1 MAPYK
6 YAPLRR
12 DHNLKDVRLLNLW
25 PGPHEADIHVDI
37 FHTQYSPEKVKYE
50 ALSYVWGSPQR
61 TESIVVEGSPH
72 PDASNGLLPETPTIV
87 HPNSRHS
94 TGVSSP
100 GPPITTLAITENLSV
115 ALRHLRR
122 PDACRILWVDCIC
135 INQDDVEERSV
146 EVGFMGNIFRNAV
159 RVIVWLGA
167 EGDLGSLAVKTF
179 VDIGQDVDL
188 PEDKFVMTVRPGSPT
203 DQLEKNPKSLREK
216 VLNWI
221 AIRSILQRTWFTR
234 LWVVQEI
241 GLAEKAVIKVG
252 HHELQW
258 RTFKAG
264 FFWVWKQVT
273 QFTHVS
279 DLIDGKDMKRI
290 ALVTGD
296 MRDMTIDLLTLL
308 DATKYSH
315 CLDPRDRI
323 YAILSLLP
331 LRERMDIK
339 PDYSKD
345 VEYIYKDFAVRHV
358 RRTPRLTLFHF
369 STLRDTTSTLKLPS
383 WIPDLSVPNQAD
395 FIQFCDASGIS
406 EHEAAYVESS
416 NSLRI
421 RGLVTATITHV
432 TPPVS
437 HTARVPEILAI
448 AHTWEPSNLFTSP
461 YVAGGSLLDA
471 FVCTLISGYTKDA
484 VPPNSGNFL
493 SLEDCKRA
501 FMISVI
507 EGKTE
512 PSTAY
517 YVDYLQSMLPGRAF
531 FTTREGYI
539 GLCPDT
545 ARPGD
550 QVVVIL
556 GCATPL
562 LLRPAES
569 PKRTSGMGIEVTDH
583 GPTNA
588 RIMVGECYV
597 HGLMWCEAF
606 LGPLPT
612 GWVRRFRIID
622 GFCVTA
628 YVSTNRNF
636 ATQHDPRFGRL
647 GLPQGWRARYGGNW
661 EEPHEHEFD
670 AYGNMRRLWFENVV
684 TGKKTWWD
692 PRLTSECL
700 RSIGLDIRDFHLV

>member
-6 YAPLRR
+6 YAPLRT
-12 DHNLKDVRLLNLW
+12 DQKLKDIRLLTLW
-25 PGPHEADIHVDI
+25 PGLPESDIHVDI

-50 ALSYVWGSPQR
+50 AVSYVWGSPER
-61 TESIVVEGSPH
+61 RESIVVEKNPH
-72 PDASNGLLPETPTIV
+72 KDALKSLLPGPPIIV
-87 HPNSRHS
+87 HPSSRQD
-94 TGVSSP
+94 TGMSP

-115 ALRHLRR
+115 ALRHLRL

-135 INQDDVEERSV
+135 INQDDLVERSV
-146 EVGFMGNIFRNAV
+146 EVGFMGDIFRNAV
-159 RVIVWLGA
+159 RVVVWLGPD
-167 EGDLGSLAVKTF
+167 GDLGSLAVKTF
-179 VDIGQDVDL
+179 VEIGQDIEL
-188 PEDKFVMTVRPGSPT
+188 PEDKFIMSVKPGSST
-203 DQLEKNPKSLREK
+203 DLLEKNPKALREK

-221 AIRSILQRTWFTR
+221 AVRSILRRIWFTR

-241 GLAEKAVIKVG
+241 GLAEKAVIKIG

-258 RTFKAG
+258 HTFKAG

-273 QFTHVS
+273 QFTHIS

-296 MRDMTIDLLTLL
+296 MRDMSIDLLTLL
-308 DATKYSH
+308 DATKFSH
-315 CLDPRDRI
+315 CFDPRDRI

-369 STLRDTTSTLKLPS
+369 STLRNTTSTLNLPS
-383 WIPDLSVPNQAD
+383 WIPDLSVPNPAD
-395 FIQFCDASGIS
+395 FIQYCDASGIS
-406 EHEAAYVESS
+406 EHEAAYVEST

-432 TPPVS
+432 TEPVS
-437 HTARVPEILAI
+437 HAARVPEILAI
-448 AHTWEPSNLFTSP
+448 AHTWEPLNLFASS
-461 YVAGGSLLDA
+461 YVAGGALLDA
-471 FVCTLISGYTKDA
+471 FVSTLISGYTKDA

-550 QVVVIL
+550 QVAVVL
-556 GCATPL
+556 GCATPIL
-562 LLRPAES
+562 FRPAENR
-569 PKRTSGMGIEVTDH
+569 KRGSGTGVENAQH
-583 GPTNA
+583 GLANA

-597 HGLMWCEAF
+597 HGLMWSEAI
-606 LGPLPT
+606 LGPLPY

-622 GFCVTA
+622 GFTVTV
-628 YVSTNRNF
+628 YINVNGNF
-636 ATQHDPRFGRL
+636 VTQHDPRFGRL
-647 GLPQGWRARYGGNW
+647 ALPLGWRVRYGGNW
-661 EEPHEHEFD
+661 QEPHEHEFD
-670 AYGNMRRLWFENVV
+670 AYGTMRRLWFENTA
-684 TGKKTWWD
+684 TGKRTWWD

-700 RSIGLDIRDFHLV
+700 RGIGLDIRDFHLV